1 MIFTVTVHYPI
12 QELHEA
18 LREFLVER
26 HINKQF
32 ASEILQFYKVFE
44 HRCYV
49 TNFLEGLR
57 KHCTQ

>member
-1 MIFTVTVHYPI
+1 MYPI

-18 LREFLVER
+18 LREFLVEH

-32 ASEILQFYKVFE
+32 ASEILQFYKAFE

-57 KHCTQ
+57 KYCIQ